1 MKTLLLMRHAH
12 AGAKKPGQSD
22 FDRPLDPLGRRAAA
36 AMGRVLLRENLM
48 PEFIVSSAASRAEE
62 TARLVA
68 ENCPASPPVECS
80 PELYSAAPEG
90 YLQTLREACGPQST
104 VLLVGHNPTMETL
117 VAKFTGRCQPL
128 APAALAHFCL
138 DLSHWR
144 HLHLN
149 CPAELLH
156 LWLADLT
163 S

>member
-12 AGAKKPGQSD
+12 AGGKKPGQSD

-36 AMGRVLLRENLM
+36 AMGQRLLRENLM
-48 PEFIVSSAASRAEE
+48 PDFIVSSAASRAQE

-68 ENCPASPPVECS
+68 ETCPAPPTLVCS

-90 YLQTLREACGPQST
+90 YLQILQEACGQQST

-128 APAALAHFCL
+128 APAALAHLCL
-138 DLSHWR
+138 DISHWR

>member
-1 MKTLLLMRHAH
+1 MKTLLVMRHAH
-12 AGAKKPGQSD
+12 AGTKKPGQSD

-48 PEFIVSSAASRAEE
+48 PDFIVSSAALRAQE

-80 PELYSAAPEG
+80 PDLYSAAAEG
-90 YLQTLREACGPQST
+90 YLQTLREACGPQDT
-104 VLLVGHNPTMETL
+104 VLLVGHNPTIESL
-117 VAKFTGRCQPL
+117 VARFTDRCQPL

-138 DLSHWR
+138 DISHWR

-149 CPAELLH
+149 SPAELLH
-156 LWLADLT
+156 LWLTELT